1 MQLVSQRSKASVACG
16 NNVIGSPIL
25 DMNTRPLILIESP
38 VGPLGLDAEGDA
50 LARLVLRPRAT
61 GRRERPSGILADVAK
76 QLREYFSGRR
86 QRFDIPLAPAGTPF
100 QQEVWNALCEIKCG
114 QTWSY
119 RELAEHIGRPTAV
132 RAVGAANGQNPIPI
146 IIPCHRVI
154 GSNGTLVGFGG
165 GIEMKQKLLALEGAR
180 LF

>member
-1 MQLVSQRSKASVACG
+1 M
-16 NNVIGSPIL
+16 NV
-25 DMNTRPLILIESP
+25 RPLVLIDSP
-38 VGPLGLDAEGDA
+38 VGPLGLDADGDA
-50 LARLVLRPRAT
+50 LARLVLRPRTSAHHD
-61 GRRERPSGILADVAK
+61 RLSGVLTEVAR
-76 QLREYFSGRR
+76 QLRSYFAGRL
-86 QRFDIPLAPAGTPF
+86 QRFDLPLAPGGTAF
-100 QQEVWNALCEIKCG
+100 QQQVWNALQQIKYG
-114 QTWSY
+114 ETWSY